1 MGLLE
6 KIRPR
11 PKPDPWERAS
21 RHIEVL
27 AEEIGH
33 LRKEQRALGRELL
46 ERVGR
51 IMATIADLRNSLQGL
66 GNAIAAELEQL
77 KQVLLQQG
85 GVPQDVIDEIDATTA
100 KVASLVEDAMP
111 APEPNPEPNPEPPAG
126 RQRR

>member
-6 KIRPR
+6 KLRPR
-11 PKPDPWERAS
+11 PDPLERVA

-33 LRKEQRALGRELL
+33 LRKEQRAGVRSLL
-46 ERVGR
+46 ERIVAV
-51 IMATIADLRNSLQGL
+51 MATITDLRNALQGL

-77 KQVLLQQG
+77 KQVLLEQG

-100 KVASLVEDAMP
+100 KVANLVEDAMP
-111 APEPNPEPNPEPPAG
+111 APEPGPNPNPEPEPPAG
-126 RQRR
+126 RR